1 MKLNFV
7 RTRIYFF
14 IVSAFLV
21 ISSLVLLAIPPAF
34 VPGIDFSSGTTMLI
48 SSDAQFDQSQMR
60 TLFGELG
67 HPEARIQT
75 SITKNG
81 FEYLIRTKEL
91 KVPQD
96 AFTYSSPISS
106 VSNALSQ
113 PTEVKT
119 LGNVIAASV
128 STSNGSVFLREIV
141 AKKSSKGLLGSYC
154 SDDLGEVVFEV
165 KNGTKLDVVKEPS
178 IACGGESSDQVFSIL
193 YNDLVVYMLAAD
205 GPEYTAFK
213 SQLTERNIS
222 TNLGERSTIELA
234 IYEKFG
240 SFDLL
245 EFSSVSPIV
254 SQVAVRNASISV
266 IIATFFI
273 MGYVAYAFSEMP
285 KPFRYALAAIVAL
298 VHDVIIV
305 LGVFSLLGKVLD
317 FEINLMVITGLLTIL
332 GFSVHDSI
340 VVFDRIRENISRN
353 PLNKLSDNV
362 NVALVETLARSLN
375 TSVTLLLTVLTLL
388 FLGGPTI
395 REFLVTML
403 VGIIVGTYS
412 SIAIAAQVLVAWEEG
427 DFGRIRNKLFN
438 RKQA

>member
-1 MKLNFV
+1 MKINFI

-14 IVSAFLV
+14 TVSAVLV
-21 ISSLVLLAIPPAF
+21 VSSLVLLAVPPAF

-48 SSDAQFDQSQMR
+48 SSDSKFDQSQMR
-60 TLFGELG
+60 TLFSELG

-75 SITKNG
+75 SVTKNG

-96 AFTYSSPISS
+96 AFTYTSSIAS
-106 VSNALSQ
+106 VNKDLAQ
-113 PTEVKT
+113 PAEMKI
-119 LGNVIAASV
+119 LGNVIAN
-128 STSNGSVFLREIV
+128 STSASSDSVFLKDLTKIDRGQ
-141 AKKSSKGLLGSYC
+141 KGLLGLYC
-154 SDDLGEVVFEV
+154 KTDLDEVIFEV
-165 KNGTKLDVVKEPS
+165 KNGTKLDVVREPS
-178 IACGGESSDQVFSIL
+178 LQCGLEDNQVYSIL
-193 YNDLVVYMLAAD
+193 YNDLVTYMLATD
-205 GPEYTAFK
+205 GPNYSSFE
-213 SQLTERNIS
+213 SQIEDRNIS

-240 SFDLL
+240 NFDIL

-254 SQVAVRNASISV
+254 SQVAVRNASIAV

-298 VHDVIIV
+298 VHDVVIV
-305 LGVFSLLGKVLD
+305 LGVFSLLGKVMD

-403 VGIIVGTYS
+403 VGIIIGTYS
-412 SIAIAAQVLVAWEEG
+412 SIAIAAQFLVAWEEG
-427 DFGRIRNKLFN
+427 DFARIRNRLFN
-438 RKQA
+438 RNKA

>member
-7 RTRIYFF
+7 KTRIYFF
-14 IVSAFLV
+14 IVSGVLV

-48 SSDAQFDQSQMR
+48 SSDSKFDQSEIR
-60 TLFGELG
+60 LLFENLG

-75 SITKNG
+75 SITDNG

-96 AFTYSSPISS
+96 AFTYTSPIAS
-106 VSNALSQ
+106 VSKSSAQ
-113 PTEVKT
+113 PSEIEI
-119 LGNVIAASV
+119 LGNVIAN
-128 STSNGSVFLREIV
+128 STNETNDIVFLRGLFE
-141 AKKSSKGLLGSYC
+141 SSLENDTRGILGPYC
-154 SDDLGEVVFEV
+154 NTNLGEIVFEV
-165 KNGTKLDVVKEPS
+165 KNGTKLDVVMGPS
-178 IACGGESSDQVFSIL
+178 EKCAGPTDQTFSIL
-193 YNDLVVYMLAAD
+193 YNDLVVYMPFQQGSD
-205 GPEYTAFK
+205 YTSFK
-213 SQLTERNIS
+213 SQIEERKIS

-240 SFDLL
+240 NFDLL

-254 SQVAVRNASISV
+254 SQVAVRNASIAV
-266 IIATFFI
+266 LIATFFI
-273 MGYVAYAFSEMP
+273 MAYVAFAFSQMP
-285 KPFRYALAAIVAL
+285 KPFRYALAAIIAL

-412 SIAIAAQVLVAWEEG
+412 SIAIAAQVLVAWE
-427 DFGRIRNKLFN
+427 NY
-438 RKQA
+438 

>member
-245 EFSSVSPIV
+245 EFSSEY
-254 SQVAVRNASISV
+254 Q
-266 IIATFFI
+266 
-273 MGYVAYAFSEMP
+273 
-285 KPFRYALAAIVAL
+285 K
-298 VHDVIIV
+298 
-305 LGVFSLLGKVLD
+305 
-317 FEINLMVITGLLTIL
+317 
-332 GFSVHDSI
+332 
-340 VVFDRIRENISRN
+340 
-353 PLNKLSDNV
+353 
-362 NVALVETLARSLN
+362 SLN
-375 TSVTLLLTVLTLL
+375 RRLSMDPKRPSSV
-388 FLGGPTI
+388 
-395 REFLVTML
+395 
-403 VGIIVGTYS
+403 
-412 SIAIAAQVLVAWEEG
+412 
-427 DFGRIRNKLFN
+427 
-438 RKQA
+438 